1 MGSQRTFASMA
12 WNGKGKVTRRERF
25 LAEMDAVIPWPR
37 LVRLIEPHY
46 PKAGQGRQPLG
57 LEKMLRIYFLQQWF
71 NLSDP
76 QAEDAIYDSES
87 MRRFARV
94 ELGDEVVPD
103 ETTILRFRHLLEQH
117 ELTQAIFEEIQALL
131 EERRLLLR
139 SGTIVDA
146 TIIAAPSSTKNAS
159 ASRDPE
165 MKQTRKGR
173 NWHFGMKLHIGAD
186 KRGIVHTVRA
196 TDASVA
202 DINQMPE
209 LLHGQEREVFGDQA
223 YWKEDDRKFLE
234 AWGVRYRINR
244 RPTAHRPL
252 SKRWRMINRARSRT
266 RARGEHAFRVI
277 KQLWGFAKVRYRG
290 LAKNLARAHTMF
302 ALANLYQVR
311 RQLLPAGARCAL
323 SGNFG
328 QQAVSAATIARP
340 TITRSPFSEP
350 DCHDH
355 FNQIAA
361 QSDLCRASLGDLA
374 IGDALPLEARTL
386 ARQPRSHIAQGTFTA
401 REGRACHSD
410 RYPPGRGIRRGS
422 PARRAQCASSRT

>member
-1 MGSQRTFASMA
+1 MGNQRTFASMV

-37 LVRLIEPHY
+37 LLRLIEPHY

-117 ELTQAIFEEIQALL
+117 GLTQAIFNSITGLL

-159 ASRDPE
+159 ATRDPE
-165 MKQTRKGR
+165 MKQTHKGK

-196 TDASVA
+196 TAANVA
-202 DINQMPE
+202 DITQLPD
-209 LLHGQEREVFGDQA
+209 LLHGQERELFGDQA

-234 AWGVRYRINR
+234 EWGVRYRINR
-244 RPTAHRPL
+244 RPTSQRPL
-252 SKRWRMINRARSRT
+252 SEHWRMINRVRSRT
-266 RARGEHAFRVI
+266 RARGEHAFRVV

-290 LAKNLARAHTMF
+290 LAKNLARAQTMF

-311 RQLLPAGARCAL
+311 RQLLPAGARC
-323 SGNFG
+323 
-328 QQAVSAATIARP
+328 
-340 TITRSPFSEP
+340 
-350 DCHDH
+350 
-355 FNQIAA
+355 
-361 QSDLCRASLGDLA
+361 SL
-374 IGDALPLEARTL
+374 
-386 ARQPRSHIAQGTFTA
+386 
-401 REGRACHSD
+401 
-410 RYPPGRGIRRGS
+410 
-422 PARRAQCASSRT
+422 

>member
-1 MGSQRTFASMA
+1 MGNQRTFASMG

-25 LAEMDAVIPWPR
+25 LGEMDAVIPWSR
-37 LVRLIEPHY
+37 LLRLIEPHY

-103 ETTILRFRHLLEQH
+103 ESTILRFRHLLEKH
-117 ELTQAIFEEIQALL
+117 GLTQAIFDSIAGLL

-159 ASRDPE
+159 ATRDPE
-165 MKQTRKGR
+165 MKQTRKGK
-173 NWHFGMKLHIGAD
+173 NWHFGMKLHIGTD
-186 KRGIVHTVRA
+186 PRGIVHTVRA
-196 TDASVA
+196 THAGVA
-202 DINQMPE
+202 DITQLPE
-209 LLHGQEREVFGDQA
+209 LLHGQERELFGDQA
-223 YWKEDDRKFLE
+223 YWKEDDREFLE
-234 AWGVRYRINR
+234 EWGVRYRINR
-244 RPTAHRPL
+244 RPTSQRPL
-252 SKRWRMINRARSRT
+252 SERWRMINRARSRT
-266 RARGEHAFRVI
+266 RARGEHAFRVV

-311 RQLLPAGARCAL
+311 RQLLPTAARCVL
-323 SGNFG
+323 
-328 QQAVSAATIARP
+328 
-340 TITRSPFSEP
+340 
-350 DCHDH
+350 
-355 FNQIAA
+355 
-361 QSDLCRASLGDLA
+361 
-374 IGDALPLEARTL
+374 
-386 ARQPRSHIAQGTFTA
+386 
-401 REGRACHSD
+401 
-410 RYPPGRGIRRGS
+410 
-422 PARRAQCASSRT
+422 

>member
-1 MGSQRTFASMA
+1 MGNQRTFASMA

-234 AWGVRYRINR
+234 GWGVRYRINR

-252 SKRWRMINRARSRT
+252 SERWRMINRARSRT

-277 KQLWGFAKVRYRG
+277 KQLWGFAKVKYRG

-323 SGNFG
+323 
-328 QQAVSAATIARP
+328 
-340 TITRSPFSEP
+340 
-350 DCHDH
+350 
-355 FNQIAA
+355 
-361 QSDLCRASLGDLA
+361 
-374 IGDALPLEARTL
+374 
-386 ARQPRSHIAQGTFTA
+386 
-401 REGRACHSD
+401 
-410 RYPPGRGIRRGS
+410 
-422 PARRAQCASSRT
+422 